1 MVKLISVIYRLRN
14 IIKNYM
20 KYRTNIIYDRYFIK
34 VIGEFINNVYK
45 GCYYSQI
52 ESLLLE
58 YYSTMMDFP
67 SFVCDL
73 SYEEDSRLIRKIH
86 LKNKSLINDFLCK
99 INDFMYNDKELTEH
113 QKDKLNYVIHKNFI
127 R

>member
-34 VIGEFINNVYK
+34 VISEFIIYVCEK
-45 GCYYSQI
+45 AYYYRPI
-52 ESLLLE
+52 ENLLLE
-58 YYSTMMDFP
+58 FYPRMIPTPCYATMYDDEEPLIKNLQIPNINMVN
-67 SFVCDL
+67 SF
-73 SYEEDSRLIRKIH
+73 
-86 LKNKSLINDFLCK
+86 INK